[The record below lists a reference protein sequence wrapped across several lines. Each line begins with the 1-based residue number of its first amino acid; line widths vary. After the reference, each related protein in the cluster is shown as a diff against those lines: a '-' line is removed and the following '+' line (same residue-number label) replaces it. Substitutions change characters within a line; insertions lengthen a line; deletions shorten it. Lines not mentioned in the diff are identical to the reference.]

1 MHTSSKNKVLSK
13 RVSSKQQR
21 KMSKGGELTYD
32 LCLDRR
38 VASRRDSLMPSLE
51 SIGPFDSRHTEDRRM
66 DKRPL
71 SDFPYL
77 PEVVI

>member
-1 MHTSSKNKVLSK
+1 MYASSRKNV
-13 RVSSKQQR
+13 VSKQQS
-21 KMSKGGELTYD
+21 KMSKSGEVVYD

-51 SIGPFDSRHTEDRRM
+51 SIGPFDRRHTEDRRM

-71 SDFPYL
+71 TDFPYL

>member
-1 MHTSSKNKVLSK
+1 MYSSSKKKAVSKLIGSK
-13 RVSSKQQR
+13 RKVMAGKV
-21 KMSKGGELTYD
+21 MYD
-32 LCLDRR
+32 LSLDRR
-38 VASRRDSLMPSLE
+38 VNNRRDSLMPSLE
-51 SIGPFDSRHTEDRRM
+51 SIGPCDRRHTDDRRM